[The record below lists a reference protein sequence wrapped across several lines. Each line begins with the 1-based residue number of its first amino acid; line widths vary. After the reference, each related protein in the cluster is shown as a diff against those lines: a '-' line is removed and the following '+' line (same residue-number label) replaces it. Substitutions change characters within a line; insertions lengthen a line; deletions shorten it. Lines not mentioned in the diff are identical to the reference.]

1 MPEEITKS
9 IIDTL
14 TGSLAAISHTG
25 PQVIVSAT
33 HQTIQQ
39 WIQQHYV
46 TTTNFDNIPPRRSF
60 EMMIRPKYKEKHVP
74 QNIDLVIV
82 LVLGETRPKFS
93 IKFEVNRGK
102 KLGE

>member
-14 TGSLAAISHTG
+14 TRSLVISHTG
-25 PQVIVSAT
+25 PQGIMSAT
-33 HQTIQQ
+33 RQSIQQ

-46 TTTNFDNIPPRRSF
+46 TTTNFDNTSPRRSF
-60 EMMIRPKYKEKHVP
+60 EMTIRPKYKEKHVP
-74 QNIDLVIV
+74 QNIELVMV